1 MRCGPNR
8 VTSVL
13 RRRGVW
19 AVLVC
24 CWTVPAQACEP
35 PDLTAAVG
43 AVRRVETPLHVLKLR
58 PTPSPLPLNRPF
70 ALDITLCAQTGA
82 PVSDP
87 PKVDAWM
94 PAHRHGMNY
103 RPTVTALGP
112 GRFRAEG
119 LLFHMPGRW
128 EVIVE
133 VGGDRVPVPVDLK

>member
-1 MRCGPNR
+1 MRCGPIR
-8 VTSVL
+8 VLSALQRGGRWVVL
-13 RRRGVW
+13 AGLW
-19 AVLVC
+19 S
-24 CWTVPAQACEP
+24 VPALACEP
-35 PDLTAAVG
+35 PDLTADAG
-43 AVRRVETPLHVLKLR
+43 AVRRVETARHVLTLR
-58 PTPSPLPLNRPF
+58 PAPSPLPLNAPF
-70 ALDITLCAQTGA
+70 ALELGLCAQNGA

-103 RPTVTALGP
+103 RPTVTVLGP

-133 VGGDRVPVPVDLK
+133 VGGDRVPVPVELK

>member
-1 MRCGPNR
+1 MRCGPIR
-8 VTSVL
+8 VPSPLQRGGRWVVL
-13 RRRGVW
+13 AGLWV
-19 AVLVC
+19 
-24 CWTVPAQACEP
+24 VPTLACEP
-35 PDLTAAVG
+35 PDLTVSADAI
-43 AVRRVETPLHVLKLR
+43 RRVETPRHVLTLR
-58 PTPSPLPLNRPF
+58 PTPSPLPLNVPF
-70 ALDITLCAQTGA
+70 TLELGLCAQNSA

-112 GRFRAEG
+112 GRFRADG